1 MTAPR
6 KPVAWLCVSE
16 DGFAADAAISES
28 QRDTYARMRRA
39 IHPLYLETDLQ
50 PLWALVEKYGQWSDE
65 RQAKADRH
73 NDNGDAAAAEFDSG
87 MAEAYS
93 RVADELKSALEAM
106 Q

>member
-6 KPVAWLCVSE
+6 KPVAWTDQRGLERLMDGKQELVS
-16 DGFAADAAISES
+16 GKPTSADDSVA
-28 QRDTYARMRRA
+28 
-39 IHPLYLETDLQ
+39 LYTAPNLQ
-50 PLWALVEKYGQWSDE
+50 PLWALVDKYGQWSDE

-73 NDNGDAAAAEFDSG
+73 NENGDAAAAEFDSG

-93 RVADELKSALEAM
+93 RVADELKSALEAT